1 MLCVRA
7 QPKLQ
12 SCVPFTP
19 VTGARV
25 LIRHADMR
33 AALTKVV
40 AQTLTKI
47 TGDAKPFDFA
57 PLGNLIDI
65 VPPSQVQS
73 YRFSTQAWLPQMTT
87 ACRAR
92 T

>member
-1 MLCVRA
+1 MHA

-33 AALTKVV
+33 AALTKVA

-47 TGDAKPFDFA
+47 TGGANSCQLVS
-57 PLGNLIDI
+57 LGKGPHI
-65 VPPSQVQS
+65 VVPSHVQ
-73 YRFSTQAWLPQMTT
+73 YLCILQ
-87 ACRAR
+87 
-92 T
+92 